1 MCKYLCFNGLCAS
14 EASDARKNGADFC
27 VFARGT
33 SDDMKFCPV
42 FVRWLRELYV
52 CSSAYYLDDNNDIL
66 SVPF

>member
-14 EASDARKNGADFC
+14 DDSDARKNGADYC

-33 SDDMKFCPV
+33 SDDMRLCPV
-42 FVRWLRELYV
+42 YCRWLRELFGP
-52 CSSAYYLDDNNDIL
+52 SSAYYVDDDCNII

>member
-14 EASDARKNGADFC
+14 EESDARKNGADFC

-33 SDDMKFCPV
+33 SDDMGLCPV
-42 FVRWLRELYV
+42 FVRWLRGLFES
-52 CSSAYYLDDNNDIL
+52 SSAYFVDDYGNIN